1 MWENCDY
8 TFYII
13 RHFLPQYKHYFYIE
27 NDCYFNGKYIE
38 FFKLYAQNEA
48 DVLLTRFCKEPQDSQ
63 WEWTRDIAW
72 EFQSHEYY
80 GCYFPLERLSGVA
93 IDILYKRRVEIG
105 KKFIA
110 LDSNIKA
117 QWINCEL
124 FVASESMRQRLKVDI
139 LHQKISGEEI
149 DLNNTRLFEN
159 PDNKMYHPIKGNFLK
174 RLASKESECA
184 HLRDDLAYKIGQAYL
199 KADSKWYKGILR
211 FYFKAKAL
219 KHAFKRKQDSKN

>member
-1 MWENCDY
+1 M
-8 TFYII
+8 
-13 RHFLPQYKHYFYIE
+13 RKFLPQYKFYFYIE

-48 DVLLTRFCKEPQDSQ
+48 DLLLTYCNEVSENSQ
-63 WEWTRDIAW
+63 WVWAQDIFWAYKN
-72 EFQSHEYY
+72 EKMQ

-93 IDILYKRRVEIG
+93 IDKLYQRRIKLG
-105 KKFIA
+105 QKFMA

-117 QWINCEL
+117 QWLHCEI
-124 FVASESMRQRLKVDI
+124 FVATEGKKQGFSIDS

-219 KHAFKRKQDSKN
+219 KHAFKRKQDSKD